1 MTVATLPSPD
11 RRRLHVAAVA
21 GAVWR
26 PLRVSGVFVG
36 RLLRGIWPGRWW
48 FATCYIAWFVLA
60 IMCGIDSRTTHLGLG
75 VAAAA
80 WLMPL
85 VGGAWWSLA
94 NPFTF
99 DRFVAGPRR
108 RRGWRRWARKN
119 WDELA
124 RECGLSVQRTRT
136 VKVTRK
142 VRVGDHTE

>member
-1 MTVATLPSPD
+1 MAD
-11 RRRLHVAAVA
+11 A
-21 GAVWR
+21 
-26 PLRVSGVFVG
+26 
-36 RLLRGIWPGRWW
+36 
-48 FATCYIAWFVLA
+48 
-60 IMCGIDSRTTHLGLG
+60 
-75 VAAAA
+75 
-80 WLMPL
+80 
-85 VGGAWWSLA
+85 VGGWGLWSLA

-99 DRFVAGPRR
+99 DRFVTGPRR